1 MSMEAYALCARPL
14 VNTAEWQAAI
24 DALGFD
30 LHLHSEKIPPVSL
43 GLLPATR
50 HGRDAGF
57 ECSSVP
63 LSDLTEL
70 YPETDFGSHWACVYA
85 FYFGTIAGSIGTLI
99 AIAAC
104 LKLVGGL
111 AFYPQEGQ
119 LLTAD
124 QAIQYAR
131 DMVPAAENLEKRLG
145 GGAG

>member
-14 VNTAEWQAAI
+14 ASTAEWQTSI

-30 LHLHSEKIPPVSL
+30 LHLRSEKIPPVSS
-43 GLLPATR
+43 GHLPATR
-50 HGRDAGF
+50 HGREAGF

-63 LSDLTEL
+63 LLELMKL
-70 YPETDFGSHWACVYA
+70 YPEIDFGGPWACVYA
-85 FYFGTIAGSIGTLI
+85 FYFGTISESIGALI

-104 LKLVGGL
+104 VKLVGGI
-111 AFYPQEGQ
+111 AFYTEDGQ

-131 DMVPAAENLEKRLG
+131 DMVPAAEMLEKQLG